1 MTLRWD
7 LNEYSCSDIFNS
19 CIKDS
24 LIVIWTVN
32 RIFITNQPTL
42 ALMSQKSKFCFTC
55 SNVSSQFFLESKHLI
70 ESDGFH
76 FCISF
81 KERMECDDKK
91 GYVFCAHCNNFISR
105 STFERH
111 ERKRNG
117 KNLTDTFAATSN
129 SRNLFHG
136 ISSSSDDEG

>member
-32 RIFITNQPTL
+32 RKFITNQPTL

-55 SNVSSQFFLESKHLI
+55 SNVSSQFFLGSKHLI
-70 ESDGFH
+70 ESDGFIFASPLKSAWSAMTRKDMFSARALMASNH
-76 FCISF
+76 VQLSKGISG
-81 KERMECDDKK
+81 KK
-91 GYVFCAHCNNFISR
+91 
-105 STFERH
+105 
-111 ERKRNG
+111 
-117 KNLTDTFAATSN
+117 LTDTFVATSN
-129 SRNLFHG
+129 TRDFTKFQVHLTMKVS
-136 ISSSSDDEG
+136 